1 MYLQVYHTELEE
13 VECFNGFND
22 FMATFDLLRG
32 KKTEDEDDLQRR
44 FSGKVKVIVV
54 LSFVYS
60 SVVVVVYQIVIQ
72 FANYTSAQSVSIY
85 INYITIYYTILYY
98 TLLYIYIYI

>member
-22 FMATFDLLRG
+22 FMATFELLRG

-44 FSGKVKVIVV
+44 FSGKVKVILV
-54 LSFVYS
+54 FC
-60 SVVVVVYQIVIQ
+60 
-72 FANYTSAQSVSIY
+72 
-85 INYITIYYTILYY
+85 LYVRLFS
-98 TLLYIYIYI
+98 LLFMR